1 MDSNDALL
9 VIEYIDIINNRPVYF
24 TSFSTDIIASWTSL
38 FLKIRSKAFIEMFR
52 SYFNYVID
60 LKIEIF
66 K

>member
-24 TSFSTDIIASWTSL
+24 TSFSTDSIVSWTSL

-60 LKIEIF
+60 LKIEIL